1 MQMTTS
7 FIQQFTFA
15 LVASTAVAASA
26 MSVGCGDNQF
36 IAEGEHYQYV
46 VSEISLAA
54 SATEASLQG
63 LDLDGDDRRDN
74 ALGAVFALLR
84 GEGFDIQPDVT
95 AAVRDGGILMGL
107 DVQTPNL
114 RDANLVGIQMY
125 RGMSTVP
132 LPCGS
137 SDPASCGQHL
147 LGNSQ
152 IRVAPAMQVNYATG
166 PLQHG
171 EALTRADELTLKLAL
186 GADVLID
193 VMLHD
198 VVIRLTDL
206 TATTGVATYAGVVSV
221 QDFNDVVI
229 PQTVKQ
235 FNRIIDRD
243 CAIVAP
249 ATVCT
254 CEEKS
259 GGAYLVGFVDA
270 NRDCNVTD
278 AEMRG
283 NSIVRV
289 LTSPDIESSVGPGM
303 SFSVRAKLVGAQLL
317 PPQ

>member
-1 MQMTTS
+1 MTTS

-46 VSEISLAA
+46 VSEISLATNA
-54 SATEASLQG
+54 SEAAIQG
-63 LDLDGDDRRDN
+63 LDVDGDGRRDN
-74 ALGAVFALLR
+74 ALGSVFSTLR
-84 GEGFDIQPDVT
+84 GAGFDIQPDVT
-95 AAVRDGGILMGL
+95 AAVRNGGILMGL

-147 LGNSQ
+147 SGNSQ
-152 IRVAPAMQVNYATG
+152 IRVAPAMEVNYATG
-166 PLQHG
+166 PLRKG
-171 EALTRADELTLKLAL
+171 EALTNADELTLKLAI

-198 VVIRLTDL
+198 VVIRMTDL
-206 TATTGVATYAGVVSV
+206 TATTGNVTFAGVVSEMDV
-221 QDFNDVVI
+221 RDVVI
-229 PQTVKQ
+229 PQAAKQ

-243 CAIVAP
+243 CAVVAP
-249 ATVCT
+249 STKCSCALNS
-254 CEEKS
+254 S
-259 GGAYLVGFVDA
+259 GDKLVGLLDTNF
-270 NRDCNVTD
+270 DCDVSD
-278 AEMRG
+278 GEMR
-283 NSIVRV
+283 SSPIVKT
-289 LTSPDIESSVGPGM
+289 LTASDIIESSIGPGL
-303 SFSVRAKLVGAQLL
+303 SFAVRATLVRAQLL

>member
-1 MQMTTS
+1 MTTS

-46 VSEISLAA
+46 VSEISLATSA
-54 SATEASLQG
+54 SEAAIQG
-63 LDLDGDDRRDN
+63 LDIDGDGRRDN
-74 ALGAVFALLR
+74 ALGAVFGLLR

-95 AAVRDGGILMGL
+95 TAVRNGGILMGL

-114 RDANLVGIQMY
+114 RDANFIGVQAY
-125 RGMSTVP
+125 RGMSAVP
-132 LPCGS
+132 PPCGS

-147 LGNSQ
+147 LGNAQ
-152 IRVAPAMQVNYATG
+152 IRVAPAMEVNYATG
-166 PLQHG
+166 PLQQG
-171 EALTRADELTLKLAL
+171 EAVTRADELTLKLAL

-206 TATTGVATYAGVVSV
+206 TATTGVATFAGVVSV
-221 QDFNDVVI
+221 RDVNDVVI
-229 PQTVKQ
+229 PQAAKQ

-249 ATVCT
+249 ATECT
-254 CEEKS
+254 CALDS
-259 GGAYLVGFVDA
+259 GGAGLVGLLDA
-270 NRDCNVTD
+270 NRDCEVSD
-278 AEMRG
+278 AEMLNNG
-283 NSIVRV
+283 IVRA
-289 LTSPDIESSVGPGM
+289 LTTPDIDSSVGPGM
-303 SFSVRAKLVGAQLL
+303 SFAVRAKLVGAQLL
-317 PPQ
+317 PTP